1 MPKTI
6 GLLIGSIRKDS
17 TNRKLAKALE
27 KLAGDR
33 LVFKHIAIDG
43 LPLHNQDLEANMP
56 EAAANLKK
64 QIESVDG
71 LLFVTPEYNRSIPGV
86 LKNAIDWA
94 SRPYGKNSFAG
105 KPGALCGASAGGPG
119 TAMAQQHL
127 KNIMLY
133 LDIPTLGQPE
143 VYLQFPKDLIDA
155 DGNISKEDTQK
166 FLAGFVDKYVAWVE
180 KLAKQ
185 ETR

>member
-6 GLLIGSIRKDS
+6 GLIIGSIRKDS
-17 TNRKLAKALE
+17 INRKLAKAIE

-33 LVFKHIAIDG
+33 LLFKHIAIDG
-43 LPLHNQDLEANMP
+43 LPLHNQDHEANMP
-56 EAAANLKK
+56 EAAVQLKK
-64 QIESVDG
+64 QIEAVDG

-86 LKNAIDWA
+86 LKNAVDWA

-119 TAMAQQHL
+119 TSMAQQHL

-133 LDIPTLGQPE
+133 LDIAVLGQPE

-155 DGNISKEDTQK
+155 EGNISKDDTQK

-180 KLAKQ
+180 KLAK
-185 ETR
+185 

>member
-6 GLLIGSIRKDS
+6 GVIVGSIRAES
-17 TNRKLAKALE
+17 INRKFAKALE

-33 LVFKHIAIDG
+33 LVFKYLRIDN
-43 LPLHNQDLEANMP
+43 LPLHSQDLEANMP
-56 EAAANLKK
+56 EAPAQLKK
-64 QIESVDG
+64 DIAAVDG

-105 KPGALCGASAGGPG
+105 KPGALCGTSMGGPG
-119 TAMAQQHL
+119 TSMAQQHL

-133 LDIPTLGQPE
+133 LDIATLGQPE
-143 VYLQFPKDLIDA
+143 VYLQFKPDLIDA
-155 DGNISKEDTQK
+155 DGNITNEDSKK
-166 FLAGFVDKYVAWVE
+166 FLSGFMDKYVAWVE
-180 KLAKQ
+180 KLAK
-185 ETR
+185 

>member
-6 GLLIGSIRKDS
+6 GVIVGSIRAES
-17 TNRKLAKALE
+17 INRKLAKALE

-33 LVFKHIAIDG
+33 LAFKYLRIDN

-56 EAAANLKK
+56 EAPAQFKKDIAA
-64 QIESVDG
+64 VDG

-105 KPGALCGASAGGPG
+105 KPGAVCGTSGGGPG
-119 TAMAQQHL
+119 TAMAQQHF
-127 KNIMLY
+127 KNIALY
-133 LDIPTLGQPE
+133 LDIALLGQPE
-143 VYLQFPKDLIDA
+143 VYLQFKPDLIDA
-155 DGNISKEDTQK
+155 DGNITNEDTKK
-166 FLAGFVDKYVAWVE
+166 FLSGFMDKYVAWVE
-180 KLAKQ
+180 KLA
-185 ETR
+185 R